1 MGNLVIKQSEQ
12 QKNQLILANIPSKER
27 KLIVLYLDTKKIR
40 NYNPEE
46 HSKFHDFIKMICRNS
61 GIKEMEVNNNTHTL
75 QIDLI
80 HSFLRENFA
89 DFSAEEIKKAFDMAF
104 AQIFT
109 EIDVNHYGMP
119 TPLWFGRILSAYKQK
134 LNLELIKFTRQ
145 IEKSNLLSEPEIS
158 EIESDNIM
166 ALSIIES
173 FNDYKLNKTIGDSGN
188 AKFNFLSKKGF
199 IVLSEKQKQ
208 DLMIRAEKSILD
220 NSLLPK
226 SERTIFMTVVDSL
239 KGGLPADKLR
249 IEARKISLRDYYDL
263 IISNKDNIN
272 QILHNYLIKK

>member
-75 QIDLI
+75 Q
-80 HSFLRENFA
+80 
-89 DFSAEEIKKAFDMAF
+89 MAF